1 MSRIH
6 DALKKAQEE
15 RAGIHSSDVDVQTAL
30 GPLREPA
37 PRHQEDDPMTAL
49 EASRPASLRTAVEQ
63 LPVAGWKP
71 QKETM
76 LFADP
81 GTRPVGTEEFRTLR
95 SHLSQMREK
104 QPLQTILITSAMPSE
119 GKTFIAANLALAIV
133 QQRGQRALL
142 IDADLRIPK
151 LNTVLGADQR
161 PGLTEYLRG
170 EADEA
175 AVLQRGL
182 NENLFLIAAGKAA
195 SNPVELI
202 SNGRMKGL
210 IQKLSPVFDWIIL
223 DSPPCVPL
231 SDSTLLADFC
241 DGVLMVVRA
250 ETTPFDVAQKGCHLF
265 KEKHLLGVVLNSV
278 APQAAYSAYYYSAY
292 AQQGAKPAEAKPEAV
307 AQ

>member
-15 RAGIHSSDVDVQTAL
+15 RAGIHTSDVDIQTAV

-37 PRHQEDDPMTAL
+37 PRLEDAIPMPAL
-49 EASRPASLRTAVEQ
+49 DTNRAVSLRAVVEK
-63 LPVAGWKP
+63 LPMAAWKP
-71 QKETM
+71 QKDTV
-76 LFADP
+76 LFAE
-81 GTRPVGTEEFRTLR
+81 GGARPVGTEEFRTLR

-104 QPLQTILITSAMPSE
+104 QPLQTILITSSMPSE
-119 GKTFIAANLALAIV
+119 GKTFVAVNLAQAIV

-142 IDADLRIPK
+142 IDADLRLPK
-151 LNTVLGADQR
+151 LHEVLGALQS

-175 AVLQRGL
+175 AILQRGL
-182 NENLFLIAAGKAA
+182 NENLFLIAAGRVS

-202 SNGRMKGL
+202 SNGRIKSL
-210 IQKLSPVFDWIIL
+210 LQKLSPVFDWIIL

-231 SDSTLLADFC
+231 SDSTLLADFS

-250 ETTPFDVAQKGCHLF
+250 ESTPFDVAQKGCHLF

-278 APQAAYSAYYYSAY
+278 APQAAYSTYYYSAY
-292 AQQGAKPAEAKPEAV
+292 AQQAAKSEEAKPEAV
-307 AQ
+307 TQ